1 MRQAHSTFIPCHQFL
16 TIQKTYGLCLTTHEQ
31 KDFFD
36 ILSLGAPKNYF
47 NVDQMAK
54 ILQVVA
60 KFQYKKAVAQE
71 GLQAIEPKKSQID
84 RFIRVLQTKLKF
96 AFGTAKEMVQWMDL
110 SGKETVKPEEFLF
123 AVRFFNKGAS
133 FSESMLLF

>member
-1 MRQAHSTFIPCHQFL
+1 
-16 TIQKTYGLCLTTHEQ
+16 
-31 KDFFD
+31 
-36 ILSLGAPKNYF
+36 
-47 NVDQMAK
+47 MAK

-71 GLQAIEPKKSQID
+71 GSQAIEPKKSQID